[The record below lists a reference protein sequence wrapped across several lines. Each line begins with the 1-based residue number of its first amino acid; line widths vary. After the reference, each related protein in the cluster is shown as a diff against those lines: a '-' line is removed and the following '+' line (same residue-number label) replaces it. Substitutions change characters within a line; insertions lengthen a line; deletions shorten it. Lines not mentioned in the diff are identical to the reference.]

1 ATGEDP
7 TSVAIASIQSAAT
20 FSDPNIKYVEDL
32 KNKNLILRAQ
42 LRQHGVEPCCL
53 AEHCCPPPRALP
65 PTPPCMQPHVA
76 PIQSFPYSHL
86 WHRELQR
93 SCVVMSPPLPGALLL
108 PSEWGRSQQP
118 LLLALSRPTFSPW
131 MDSGR
136 SPCVS
141 ALPKRRNVAG
151 IAVQSAKDRS
161 GSWVVTVFLSR

>member
-1 ATGEDP
+1 
-7 TSVAIASIQSAAT
+7 
-20 FSDPNIKYVEDL
+20 
-32 KNKNLILRAQ
+32 
-42 LRQHGVEPCCL
+42 
-53 AEHCCPPPRALP
+53 
-65 PTPPCMQPHVA
+65 MQPHVA

-161 GSWVVTVFLSR
+161 GSWVVTVFLSRRGGMGSVHGGKSWRSEPAWASLCRQGWMVGVPSGQKKMG